1 MVKIRYAELPAGL
14 HVDARTHH
22 GDTVV
27 YLLPGL
33 TTEQRRAALTRVRS
47 SGRMGHGPR
56 LSAASMAV
64 AVGTDRVRTT
74 ASNGASAVRGHPLLL
89 LPSLLVMSGTFFALV
104 SLISLV
110 ANPASA
116 TGRPIGSG
124 LKLPDLGNTNH
135 KAGQGSAPIHL
146 GRGSR
151 ASVNG
156 DFARSWQHKIVGSE
170 TGSYVGRHRRLNFP
184 GAAWSARGLRGLSPS
199 PARPS
204 PAQLPASQCVVL
216 GVFGGCWTS

>member
-14 HVDARTHH
+14 HVDARTHY

-56 LSAASMAV
+56 LSATSMAL

-104 SLISLV
+104 SLIALV
-110 ANPASA
+110 AGHASTSGRVTGAGMNLTHAWA
-116 TGRPIGSG
+116 TDQPVS
-124 LKLPDLGNTNH
+124 
-135 KAGQGSAPIHL
+135 QVSASHF
-146 GRGSR
+146 RQFR
-151 ASVNG
+151 ASPPG
-156 DFARSWQHKIVGSE
+156 DVSWTSLRRTIHRE
-170 TGSYVGRHRRLNFP
+170 TGFASRRRDRRHEFP
-184 GAAWSARGLRGLSPS
+184 RAAWSARGLQEMS
-199 PARPS
+199 PS
-204 PAQLPASQCVVL
+204 PAQLPASTCVVL